1 MEITAMDERILV
13 VDDDTDILEFVEPF
27 LSDQG
32 YQVRTSP
39 SGSIMQHIQRDL
51 PDLILLDI
59 FLHEKD
65 GRVMCRQLKANAVT
79 GHIPIVLF
87 SAQASKENAL
97 RESGADDFLSKP
109 FNLQALSEIV
119 HKFLPE

>member
-1 MEITAMDERILV
+1 MDERILV

-27 LSDQG
+27 LSELG

-39 SGSIMQHIQRDL
+39 SGLIFQHVQRDI

-59 FLHEKD
+59 FLHERD
-65 GRVMCRQLKANAVT
+65 GRVICKQLKANALT
-79 GHIPIVLF
+79 GHIPIILC
-87 SAQASKENAL
+87 SALTSKDDAL

-109 FNLQALSEIV
+109 FNLQELLDLVRKHLNE
-119 HKFLPE
+119 